1 MQKIYIYK
9 EMGYIK
15 ECIYDLWTPDEEN
28 IFLSLHNCLEYICKN
43 NKKGDSYRIKNFILC
58 GLIDD
63 TGIKVIY
70 YVNLDGCIICRDKKC
85 WDREFINTLS
95 TDFEIDIDT
104 TEDEQLLQVFKMMK

>member
-9 EMGYIK
+9 EMCYVK

-28 IFLSLHNCLEYICKN
+28 IFLSLHNCLDYICKN
-43 NKKGDSYRIKNFILC
+43 NKMGASYRTIKVILC

-70 YVNLDGCIICRDKKC
+70 YVNLDDCIICRDK
-85 WDREFINTLS
+85 EFMNTYP
-95 TDFEIDIDT
+95 TDFEIDINT
-104 TEDEQLLQVFKMMK
+104 TEDEQLLQVFKMIK